1 VPGTAAP
8 PAPAAAATVNVPAA
22 VTVAAFIASLNV
34 AVIFWLMG
42 TLMAPFKGFVDAT
55 VGIVPLVKLQAKLAA
70 NAAPLGSW
78 APVVTV
84 ATYTV
89 FAASKFVGVKVAVV
103 PEYVTAPATAAP
115 PGPVNVNV
123 VVLIVAGAIAELKPA
138 VTAVLRAT
146 PVAAFAG
153 DAAITVGSAGLGAC
167 SLPHP
172 ARANNK
178 NAPNIFPTVSVRIS
192 VSYSCSETM
201 QDLFHSKPAIQQSF
215 QWNQDAQDIDS
226 KGMTVRAS

>member
-1 VPGTAAP
+1 
-8 PAPAAAATVNVPAA
+8 
-22 VTVAAFIASLNV
+22 
-34 AVIFWLMG
+34 
-42 TLMAPFKGFVDAT
+42 MAPFKGCVDAT
-55 VGIVPLVKLQAKLAA
+55 VGIVPVVKLHAKLAA
-70 NAAPLGSW
+70 KAAPLGSW

-89 FAASKFVGVKVAVV
+89 FAESEFVGVKVAVV

-123 VVLIVAGAIAELKPA
+123 VVLMVAGAITELKPA
-138 VTAVLRAT
+138 VTAVLRTT

-153 DAAITVGSAGLGAC
+153 DAAITAGSAGLGAC
-167 SLPHP
+167 SLPQP

-192 VSYSCSETM
+192 VSYSRSETM
-201 QDLFHSKPAIQQSF
+201 QDPYQSKPAIQLRF
-215 QWNQDAQDIDS
+215 QWNRGPQNIDF
-226 KGMTVRAS
+226 KGMTVKAS